1 MATPEDVVVATVAET
16 IQRYLDAHPN
26 AADSVEGITRWWLTR
41 QRYEEAI
48 KIVEQALERLVA
60 EGKVAKT
67 VTAEGTVLYSCAHLR
82 LKHDSLHQK

>member
-1 MATPEDVVVATVAET
+1 VPEPEEVAITAVAKT

-41 QRYEEAI
+41 QRYEEAT

-67 VTAEGTVLYSCAHLR
+67 VTAEGAVLYYSSSPQTR
-82 LKHDSLHQK
+82 LPSK

>member
-1 MATPEDVVVATVAET
+1 VPKPEEMLIAAAAET

-26 AADSVEGITRWWLTR
+26 AADSVEGIARWWLTR

-67 VTAEGTVLYSCAHLR
+67 TTAEGTILYSCTHLR
-82 LKHDSLHQK
+82 LK